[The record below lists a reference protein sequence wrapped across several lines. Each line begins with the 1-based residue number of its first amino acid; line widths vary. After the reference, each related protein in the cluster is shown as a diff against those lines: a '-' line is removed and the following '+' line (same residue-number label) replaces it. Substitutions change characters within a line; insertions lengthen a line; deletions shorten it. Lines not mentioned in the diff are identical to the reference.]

1 MEVSPKM
8 TLDAKKLAL
17 EMHKSVP
24 GFSPSAEY
32 VKYGLTYLLIN
43 NFGRFICGSA
53 LAGSWDQVKSA
64 TAFLDSLLS
73 REEPEL
79 EKLVGDCV
87 EGLLDCPALDQVKP
101 LFGERLKN
109 LSARYTPA

>member
-1 MEVSPKM
+1 MA
-8 TLDAKKLAL
+8 LDAKKLAS
-17 EMHKSVP
+17 EMQRSVA

-53 LAGSWDQVKSA
+53 LAGSWDQVTSA
-64 TAFLDSLLS
+64 IVFLDSLVM
-73 REEPEL
+73 REDPEV
-79 EKLVGDCV
+79 EKLVGDCI
-87 EGLLDCPALDQVKP
+87 EGLLDCSAFDQVKT

-109 LSARYTPA
+109 MSARYTSA

>member
-1 MEVSPKM
+1 MP
-8 TLDAKKLAL
+8 LDGKKLAF
-17 EMHKSVP
+17 EMQRSVA

-53 LAGSWDQVKSA
+53 LAGSWDQVTSA
-64 TAFLDSLLS
+64 IVFLDSLLS
-73 REEPEL
+73 REDPEV
-79 EKLVGDCV
+79 EKLVGDCF
-87 EGLLDCPALDQVKP
+87 EGLLDCPAFDQVKT

-109 LSARYTPA
+109 LSARYTRT